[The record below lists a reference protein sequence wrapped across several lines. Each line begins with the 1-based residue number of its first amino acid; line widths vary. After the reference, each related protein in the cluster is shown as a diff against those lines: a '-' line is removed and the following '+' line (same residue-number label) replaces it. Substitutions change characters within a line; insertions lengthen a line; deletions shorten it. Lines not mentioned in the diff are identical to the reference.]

1 MNDIGTSYLFW
12 LGWFFGLGGLH
23 RLYNKKI
30 GTGLLWFCTWGL
42 FGVGQFIDLVLV
54 PNMVD
59 EHNAQTRA
67 KLGLSPTGVPL
78 TQAAVAAA
86 VVQTPRE
93 QLMVKLVKAAALRG
107 GKITVTQAV
116 MDTGVGFVEVEA
128 TLKEMVQSGYIDVG
142 NDPVSGVVIYD
153 FVEL

>member
-1 MNDIGTSYLFW
+1 
-12 LGWFFGLGGLH
+12 
-23 RLYNKKI
+23 
-30 GTGLLWFCTWGL
+30 
-42 FGVGQFIDLVLV
+42 
-54 PNMVD
+54 MVD